1 MNLPIPNLSKSL
13 RAALAVAAMACTV
26 GGAQA
31 QINDGVP
38 KELEGIDIIER
49 LDNSL
54 PLQARFLDDSG

>member
-1 MNLPIPNLSKSL
+1 MNLSPASFATSL
-13 RAALAVAAMACTV
+13 RAALAAAAVACVA
-26 GGAQA
+26 GGAGA

-54 PLQARFLDDSG
+54 PLAARFLDD